1 MSSIMVNFAK
11 LTVAKLFMV
20 LFLLCFWVV
29 AASAKEPYADVFA
42 FIQKMQTMHPLT
54 IEKLL
59 NEGFVITSQ
68 EVVGSHLNTMGTGPE
83 LADGTKLQSVDF
95 RVSFENPLRTF
106 LIIDIANLCISQE
119 EVKKRYP
126 NNKTVIYPFQDDLR
140 VSYRVKEKEARL
152 GFFSWR
158 TNQTAW
164 KGSTLKLTNK
174 ETSNTEL
181 WSCITLKSLWV
192 RVCVYAW
199 VEV

>member
-1 MSSIMVNFAK
+1 MPNTAMNFASKFPSK
-11 LTVAKLFMV
+11 LLLVTV
-20 LFLLCFWVV
+20 FLYLLVP
-29 AASAKEPYADVFA
+29 AAWAKEPYADVFA
-42 FIQKMQTMHPLT
+42 FIQKIQTMHPLT

-68 EVVGSHLNTMGTGPE
+68 EVLRSRLDTMGTGPE

-106 LIIDIANLCISQE
+106 LIIDIANICISQE

>member
-1 MSSIMVNFAK
+1 MPNTAMNFASKFPSK
-11 LTVAKLFMV
+11 LLLVTV
-20 LFLLCFWVV
+20 FLYLLVP
-29 AASAKEPYADVFA
+29 AAWAKEPYADVFA

-106 LIIDIANLCISQE
+106 LIIDIANICISQE

-126 NNKTVIYPFQDDLR
+126 NHKTIIYPFQDDLR

-152 GFFSWR
+152 GFFSGE
-158 TNQTAW
+158 QI
-164 KGSTLKLTNK
+164 KLHG
-174 ETSNTEL
+174 
-181 WSCITLKSLWV
+181 
-192 RVCVYAW
+192 RVQH
-199 VEV
+199 

>member
-1 MSSIMVNFAK
+1 MPNTAMNFASKFPSK
-11 LTVAKLFMV
+11 LLLVTV
-20 LFLLCFWVV
+20 FLYLLVP

-42 FIQKMQTMHPLT
+42 FIQKIQTMHPLT

-106 LIIDIANLCISQE
+106 LIIDIANICISQE

-126 NNKTVIYPFQDDLR
+126 NHKTIIYPFQDDLR
-140 VSYRVKEKEARL
+140 VSHRVKEKEARL
-152 GFFSWR
+152 GFFFL
-158 TNQTAW
+158 A
-164 KGSTLKLTNK
+164 NK
-174 ETSNTEL
+174 SNCMEGFNIKTYE
-181 WSCITLKSLWV
+181 
-192 RVCVYAW
+192 
-199 VEV
+199 

>member
-1 MSSIMVNFAK
+1 MPNTAMNFASKFPSK
-11 LTVAKLFMV
+11 LLLVTV
-20 LFLLCFWVV
+20 FLYLLVP

-42 FIQKMQTMHPLT
+42 FIQKIQTMHPLT

-68 EVVGSHLNTMGTGPE
+68 EVIGSHLNTMGTGPE

-95 RVSFENPLRTF
+95 RVSFENPSRTF
-106 LIIDIANLCISQE
+106 LVIDIANICISQE

-126 NNKTVIYPFQDDLR
+126 NHKTIIYPFQDDLR
-140 VSYRVKEKEARL
+140 VSHRVKEKEARL

-174 ETSNTEL
+174 ETFSTEL
-181 WSCITLKSLWV
+181 WTCITLKSLWV
-192 RVCVYAW
+192 RVCVYA
-199 VEV
+199 

>member
-1 MSSIMVNFAK
+1 MSNIMVNFAK
-11 LTVAKLFMV
+11 LTVDKLFML
-20 LFLLCFWVV
+20 LFLLCFWVPS
-29 AASAKEPYADVFA
+29 ASAKEPYADVFA

-68 EVVGSHLNTMGTGPE
+68 EVLRSRLDTMGTGPE

-152 GFFSWR
+152 GFFFL
-158 TNQTAW
+158 A
-164 KGSTLKLTNK
+164 NK
-174 ETSNTEL
+174 SNCMEGFNIKTYE
-181 WSCITLKSLWV
+181 
-192 RVCVYAW
+192 
-199 VEV
+199 